1 VSYFTTWPLVLE
13 KLQSGA
19 DLMLPGIVLK
29 SSDLNELGSFPK
41 GRVTGINLVGNKS
54 AVGVGVTAVSST
66 GIAMNGMRGKGV
78 VVLHVYQDYLW
89 EMGKKV
95 LIPHIP
101 DDKETT
107 DTEFSLDAIQLDSDA
122 EQPSDTVKLSQEV
135 SFANETEE
143 EQHSSVQTTATND
156 ADEAE
161 EPIFAPGSREDGQM
175 NSSLAACDIDSL
187 LVWCF
192 LCALQ
197 SKVQKSDLPLLT
209 STLYSDLMQQCCP
222 AGADLDVKKTKYK
235 KVSCYRNS

>member
-89 EMGKKV
+89 
-95 LIPHIP
+95 
-101 DDKETT
+101 
-107 DTEFSLDAIQLDSDA
+107 
-122 EQPSDTVKLSQEV
+122 
-135 SFANETEE
+135 
-143 EQHSSVQTTATND
+143 
-156 ADEAE
+156 
-161 EPIFAPGSREDGQM
+161 
-175 NSSLAACDIDSL
+175 
-187 LVWCF
+187 
-192 LCALQ
+192 
-197 SKVQKSDLPLLT
+197 
-209 STLYSDLMQQCCP
+209 
-222 AGADLDVKKTKYK
+222 
-235 KVSCYRNS
+235 